1 MSGRRTINDVINP
14 GYNPTNAP
22 SLGSTNFQNEQAT
35 FILGGNQGAQSVDQ
49 RSAAELRAENEKLRL
64 AIATWKDRKPVIQE
78 EIVNE
83 NGIPDEFNKRIEF
96 NDEKIK
102 DLNNQ
107 ISEQEEVM
115 KAYQAKFAEFED
127 NLNKLMRLD
136 KDIHT
141 KLVNPEHSA
150 TLEKNVKNVMV
161 ALNSGASY
169 GDVIK
174 MIDSIKI

>member
-1 MSGRRTINDVINP
+1 
-14 GYNPTNAP
+14 
-22 SLGSTNFQNEQAT
+22 
-35 FILGGNQGAQSVDQ
+35 
-49 RSAAELRAENEKLRL
+49 
-64 AIATWKDRKPVIQE
+64 
-78 EIVNE
+78 
-83 NGIPDEFNKRIEF
+83 
-96 NDEKIK
+96 
-102 DLNNQ
+102 
-107 ISEQEEVM
+107 M

>member
-83 NGIPDEFNKRIEF
+83 NGIPD
-96 NDEKIK
+96 
-102 DLNNQ
+102 
-107 ISEQEEVM
+107 
-115 KAYQAKFAEFED
+115 
-127 NLNKLMRLD
+127 
-136 KDIHT
+136 
-141 KLVNPEHSA
+141 
-150 TLEKNVKNVMV
+150 
-161 ALNSGASY
+161 
-169 GDVIK
+169 
-174 MIDSIKI
+174 